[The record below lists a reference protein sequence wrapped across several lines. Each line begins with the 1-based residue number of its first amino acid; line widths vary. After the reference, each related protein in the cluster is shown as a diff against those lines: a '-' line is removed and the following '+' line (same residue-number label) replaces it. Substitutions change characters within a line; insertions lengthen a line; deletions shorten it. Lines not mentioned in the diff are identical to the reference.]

1 MNYQF
6 TPNATNS
13 EIERTMILC
22 VHLWSNPDASCL
34 VLFGFD
40 PETSVSEF
48 SFIQFTLKKF
58 SLA

>member
-34 VLFGFD
+34 DLTPR